1 MKANEKRQTDFLPR
15 RLWHSIIQ
23 ISAILSVMLSLLL
36 PGTLPAFAALPT
48 SPDCALPSPVAECHT
63 PLLAQANPVAESPA
77 PDNAQSREQDY
88 LNQLVEFRGT
98 MGAVNIFIIFFV
110 TLGPLKIVPAFIKL
124 TQNADDSLRRNLAI
138 RSAGLAALVI
148 LLVTLLGGNILA
160 KWGVSIAALL
170 IASGTLLFLVSLQ
183 SVLSQYEPPEGK
195 AAPPEPS
202 MKLLIHPLTLP
213 TILTPY
219 GIAIALILM
228 VFNTRVSD
236 RPGLVPALLLLV
248 MVLNLLAMLAARP
261 ILRTLKPET
270 LQVLGLVLGVMQL
283 ALGLEF
289 ILSGIQL
296 EALSL
301 QELLR

>member
-1 MKANEKRQTDFLPR
+1 MKSETFSTRPPKLC
-15 RLWHSIIQ
+15 
-23 ISAILSVMLSLLL
+23 LLL
-36 PGTLPAFAALPT
+36 SACFILLLTLWPGTLPAFATVPA
-48 SPDCALPSPVAECHT
+48 SPDCGVLSPAAECHT
-63 PLLAQANPVAESPA
+63 PLLAQANPAVEPPA
-77 PDNAQSREQDY
+77 PDKAQSREQTH
-88 LNQLVEFRGT
+88 LKKLTEFRG
-98 MGAVNIFIIFFV
+98 ALDAINIFIIFFV

-138 RSAGLAALVI
+138 RSAGLATLAI
-148 LLVTLLGGNILA
+148 LLVAFLGGNILA
-160 KWGVSIAALL
+160 KWTVSIAALL
-170 IASGTLLFLVSLQ
+170 IAAGTLLFLVSLQ
-183 SVLSQYEPPEGK
+183 SVLSQYEPPEAK
-195 AAPPEPS
+195 VAPSEPS
-202 MKLLIHPLTLP
+202 MKLLIHPLTFP

-228 VFNTRVSD
+228 IANTRVSN
-236 RPGLVPALLLLV
+236 RPVLVLAMLLLV

-301 QELLR
+301 QDLLR